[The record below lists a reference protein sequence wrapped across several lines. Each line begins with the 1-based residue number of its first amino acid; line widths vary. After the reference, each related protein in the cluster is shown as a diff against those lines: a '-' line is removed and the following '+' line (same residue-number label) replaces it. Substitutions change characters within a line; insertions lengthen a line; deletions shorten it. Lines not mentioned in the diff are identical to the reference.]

1 MNGRGIPGAHASSTS
16 SDEQLGGAGR
26 DHGYWADSFEPST
39 DWFSPVS
46 PQQQTAVGL
55 LDRESDAEITAEQP
69 FAPISDRYPAQDHP
83 SFPPGALEITPDD
96 VLEAL
101 GPQADEML
109 ATADIDVDELIRL
122 INAETVVMPPL
133 VLPDELGEP
142 QAQPSPEVVE
152 AITSWKQRFLKGA
165 VAAVILTLTGSGG
178 AAAAMDKSVTVEID
192 GKERQVNTYE
202 STVGEV
208 LEDEGISIGEHD
220 ALSPSPQSKVGHND
234 TITLDRGRLL
244 KMTVDGEQREEWVRS
259 VTVGQALR
267 QLGVA
272 DDGAWVSSARS
283 TAVPEQGMD
292 LVVKTAKD
300 ITITDGAGEP
310 RQLTTTAVTV
320 DELVQE
326 QNLQL
331 GPEDHITPG
340 GDQKITSGATV
351 QIDRTGSTVINVT
364 VPIEPPVKEIE
375 DDSMLKGEEKVEN
388 PGTPGEKIVF
398 TRVSTRNGEETGR
411 EAVGEKITKEPTEKV
426 VRVGTKQ
433 PPNSAVWDKLVQC
446 EAGGNWSI
454 NSGNGYYGG
463 LQFDKSTWDAYG
475 GDQYAAYPHQAS
487 REQQISVATK
497 VRDARGG
504 SYGAWPGCSSKL
516 GLS

>member
-1 MNGRGIPGAHASSTS
+1 MCI
-16 SDEQLGGAGR
+16 R
-26 DHGYWADSFEPST
+26 D
-39 DWFSPVS
+39 
-46 PQQQTAVGL
+46 
-55 LDRESDAEITAEQP
+55 R
-69 FAPISDRYPAQDHP
+69 
-83 SFPPGALEITPDD
+83 
-96 VLEAL
+96 
-101 GPQADEML
+101 
-109 ATADIDVDELIRL
+109 
-122 INAETVVMPPL
+122 
-133 VLPDELGEP
+133 
-142 QAQPSPEVVE
+142 
-152 AITSWKQRFLKGA
+152 
-165 VAAVILTLTGSGG
+165 
-178 AAAAMDKSVTVEID
+178 
-192 GKERQVNTYE
+192 
-202 STVGEV
+202 
-208 LEDEGISIGEHD
+208 
-220 ALSPSPQSKVGHND
+220 
-234 TITLDRGRLL
+234 
-244 KMTVDGEQREEWVRS
+244 
-259 VTVGQALR
+259 
-267 QLGVA
+267 
-272 DDGAWVSSARS
+272 
-283 TAVPEQGMD
+283 
-292 LVVKTAKD
+292 
-300 ITITDGAGEP
+300 
-310 RQLTTTAVTV
+310 LTTTAVTV
-320 DELVQE
+320 DELVKE

-351 QIDRTGSTVINVT
+351 QIDRTGSTVVNVT

-516 GLS
+516 GLG